1 MYWITESENLS
12 RRTKIKKNENKNKQ
26 RVKTQ
31 HTYTTYTKQDTFS
44 IYDIIETINEKKR
57 KKTVAKSQWQQLYNN
72 AFSHQNTLIDV
83 W

>member
-1 MYWITESENLS
+1 MYWITESENMS

-26 RVKTQ
+26 RVKKQ

-44 IYDIIETINEKKR
+44 IYDIIETIDEKKR
-57 KKTVAKSQWQQLYNN
+57 KKPLENHNDNN
-72 AFSHQNTLIDV
+72 SIITHFHIKTH